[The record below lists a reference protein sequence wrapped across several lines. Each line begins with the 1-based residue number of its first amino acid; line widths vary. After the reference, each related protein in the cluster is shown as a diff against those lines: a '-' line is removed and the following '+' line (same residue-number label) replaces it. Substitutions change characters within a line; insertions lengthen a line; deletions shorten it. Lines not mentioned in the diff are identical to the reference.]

1 MIVNS
6 EKTLGQVF
14 GALLEN
20 DAILQSRKGP
30 IKTALKQYSRLLDY
44 SDFHECPFETYFQ
57 NDRARNRLIDEC
69 ANRTRADKRNGSIH
83 LGPDAVRN
91 LKNNV
96 SFALRKAVELGI
108 ISSQEELFSART
120 EPRPFRERPR
130 RHEHVISSKYILDP
144 IPKRLIEEISE
155 YETWSTKIV
164 NSARPGKLLKRP
176 VSFEA
181 HRLGLLHVAGYLVK
195 FRGFDRDSINL

>member
-1 MIVNS
+1 MIINS

-57 NDRARNRLIDEC
+57 NDRSRNRLIDEC

-83 LGPDAVRN
+83 LGQDAVRN

-108 ISSQEELFSART
+108 ISSQ
-120 EPRPFRERPR
+120 
-130 RHEHVISSKYILDP
+130 
-144 IPKRLIEEISE
+144 
-155 YETWSTKIV
+155 
-164 NSARPGKLLKRP
+164 
-176 VSFEA
+176 
-181 HRLGLLHVAGYLVK
+181 
-195 FRGFDRDSINL
+195 